1 MGSTPLVKF
10 IREHI
15 RDSGDVFCI
24 SSLVKVSSFSVI
36 KFVTLI
42 VGVSSKH
49 RRVFLE
55 SVRQSSVIFVKFW
68 KCLVAFVWPSD
79 KFCRIFGNNRKVVWN
94 LWKIVKS
101 TVTSLSIIKGNFHD
115 SEKIWILCSGGKKT
129 TTPRMTPSKRW
140 IYILRPKFVIVH
152 VDLYSTLMTLKT
164 CLS

>member
-24 SSLVKVSSFSVI
+24 SSLVKMTSFSI
-36 KFVTLI
+36 IWFASLI
-42 VGVSSKH
+42 VGVSSRH
-49 RRVFLE
+49 SWVFLE
-55 SVRQSSVIFVKFW
+55 SIWQSSVIIGKFR
-68 KCLVAFVWPSD
+68 KCLVTLVWLSD

-115 SEKIWILCSGGKKT
+115 SEKIWILFSRGKNN
-129 TTPRMTPSKRW
+129 SK
-140 IYILRPKFVIVH
+140 
-152 VDLYSTLMTLKT
+152 LKQDDDEDAEDDAQ
-164 CLS
+164 